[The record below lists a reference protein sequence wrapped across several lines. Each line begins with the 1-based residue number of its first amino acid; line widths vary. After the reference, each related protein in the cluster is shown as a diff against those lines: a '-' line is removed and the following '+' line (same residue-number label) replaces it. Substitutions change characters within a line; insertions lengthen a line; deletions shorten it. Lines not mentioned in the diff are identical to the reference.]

1 VEPIKKESAM
11 SALMKQVRN
20 WVAADFRRS
29 ELNRIDASELNRI
42 AGDAGVSV
50 GELDELVAEGADA
63 ASLLPRRLHA
73 ESMHLNE
80 IVQSEPATLRDMQR
94 VCSHCDHHTRCEHD
108 LDRNPADTAWQ
119 TYCPNVQTMRALK
132 GNPRQD

>member
-1 VEPIKKESAM
+1 M

-20 WVAADFRRS
+20 WFAAGLRRA

-50 GELDELVAEGADA
+50 NELGELVAEGTDA

-73 ESMHLNE
+73 ENLHMNE
-80 IVQSEPATLRDMQR
+80 IMRSEPATLRDMQR
-94 VCSHCDHHTRCEHD
+94 VCSHCGHHDRCEHD
-108 LDRNPADTAWQ
+108 LDRNPEDTAWQ
-119 TYCPNVQTMRALK
+119 TYCPNAQTMRAL
-132 GNPRQD
+132 RVDTSVD

>member
-1 VEPIKKESAM
+1 M

-20 WVAADFRRS
+20 WFAAGRRRS

-42 AGDAGVSV
+42 AGDAGVSA
-50 GELDELVAEGADA
+50 GELGELVAEGTEA

-73 ESMHLNE
+73 ESMDMNE

-94 VCSHCDHHTRCEHD
+94 VCSHCGHHTRCEFD
-108 LDRNPADTAWQ
+108 LDRDPADTAWQ
-119 TYCPNVQTMRALK
+119 TYCPNVQTMRALQA
-132 GNPRQD
+132 GPRKD